1 MLLQLYLSFFKI
13 GIWGFGGGYA
23 MLALIQNE
31 MVTKHNWLTHE
42 QFADVVAISQ
52 ITPGPISINCATYVG
67 YIVTE
72 STLGAVVAT
81 LGVVTPSLIIMSFV
95 SFFFTK
101 LRKNENLKRVMRV
114 LKPITIA
121 LILSAAALLINKET
135 FIDWISILLCSGALI
150 ASYKKVNPVYI
161 ILVSALLGFIIY
173 YILKF

>member
-13 GIWGFGGGYA
+13 GLWGFGGGYA

-67 YIVTE
+67 YTVTQ
-72 STLGAVVAT
+72 SSLGAVVAT

-95 SFFFTK
+95 SYFFTK
-101 LRKNENLKRVMRV
+101 LRKSPNLKRIMRV
-114 LKPITIA
+114 LKPITIS
-121 LILSAAALLINKET
+121 LILSAAALLINKDT
-135 FIDWISILLCSGALI
+135 FTDWISVLLCLGALI
-150 ASYKKVNPVYI
+150 ASYKKVNPVYVI
-161 ILVSALLGFIIY
+161 IASAFIGFVIY
-173 YILKF
+173 YIF